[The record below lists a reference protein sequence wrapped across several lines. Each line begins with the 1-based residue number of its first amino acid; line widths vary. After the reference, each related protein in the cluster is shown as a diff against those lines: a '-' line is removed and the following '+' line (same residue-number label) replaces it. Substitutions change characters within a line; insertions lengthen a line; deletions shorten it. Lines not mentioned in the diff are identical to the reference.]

1 MIDLKKMKSS
11 RVLFVSTE
19 ITPYLPENDISITC
33 RFLPQGVQEQGKE
46 IRTFM
51 PRFGSINERRNQL
64 HEVIRLSGM
73 NLIINDTDHP
83 LIIKVASIP
92 AARMQVYFIDNEDY
106 FHRKQMLIDDD
117 GKFFEDNDERA
128 IFYARGVLE
137 TVRKLRW
144 SPDIIHC
151 HGWFTGLVP
160 LYVKKLFKE
169 DPLFANTKVV
179 FTVYNDEFP
188 TPLDPTFKK
197 KVTIEGIKSK
207 DVEQLTDPTYVNLIK
222 FAYKYSDGMIIGS
235 ETINSEVAEFL
246 KTCDKPVLEYQGMEN
261 YVEAYTDFYDQI
273 FDQA

>member
-1 MIDLKKMKSS
+1 MKSS

-19 ITPYLPENDISITC
+19 ITPYLPENDISILC
-33 RFLPQGVQEQGKE
+33 RYLPQGVQEQGKE

-51 PRFGSINERRNQL
+51 PRFGLINERRNQL

-83 LIIKVASIP
+83 LVIKVASIP

-106 FHRKQMLIDDD
+106 FHRKQILKDDN
-117 GKFFEDNDERA
+117 GQFFEDNDERA

-151 HGWFTGLVP
+151 QGWFTSLVP

-188 TPLDPTFKK
+188 APLDSTFKK
-197 KVTIEGIKSK
+197 KVILEGIKSK
-207 DVEQLTDPTYVNLIK
+207 DVEQLSDPTYVNLIK

-235 ETINSEVAEFL
+235 ESINNEVAEFL

-273 FDQA
+273 FDKA